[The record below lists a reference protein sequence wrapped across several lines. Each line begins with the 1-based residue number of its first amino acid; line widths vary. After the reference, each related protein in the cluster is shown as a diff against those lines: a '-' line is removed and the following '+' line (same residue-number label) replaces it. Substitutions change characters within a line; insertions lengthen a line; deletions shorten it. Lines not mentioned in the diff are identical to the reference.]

1 MSQYSIT
8 VDKINNNKQETKMD
22 ITNCT
27 NFTNTTIEITNKQFN
42 TLNMTDEEIAE
53 YIKENNKLFLAITII
68 YFGTGIWIWS
78 KLNKHLNYLDE
89 LTTVFTMY
97 GIGDGICK
105 IIYSNVFENS
115 LSDNNESAMYT
126 LISSF
131 ISSLDMS
138 ITFYFKY
145 VIWYVILE
153 KIGIYIYKKYYIK
166 NTIETFTNDETKTL
180 LRRSSRLAAKKDVKI
195 E

>member
-1 MSQYSIT
+1 
-8 VDKINNNKQETKMD
+8 
-22 ITNCT
+22 
-27 NFTNTTIEITNKQFN
+27 
-42 TLNMTDEEIAE
+42 MTDKEIAE

-78 KLNKHLNYLDE
+78 KLNKHLKYLDE
-89 LTTVFTMY
+89 LTTVFAAY

-105 IIYSNVFENS
+105 IIYSNIFGNS
-115 LSDNNESAMYT
+115 LSDDDNDNHNNESAMYT

-166 NTIETFTNDETKTL
+166 NTIEAFTNDETKK
-180 LRRSSRLAAKKDVKI
+180 LRRSARLAAKKDEKN
-195 E
+195 EKNE

>member
-1 MSQYSIT
+1 LSQYSIT

-78 KLNKHLNYLDE
+78 MLHKHLKYLNE